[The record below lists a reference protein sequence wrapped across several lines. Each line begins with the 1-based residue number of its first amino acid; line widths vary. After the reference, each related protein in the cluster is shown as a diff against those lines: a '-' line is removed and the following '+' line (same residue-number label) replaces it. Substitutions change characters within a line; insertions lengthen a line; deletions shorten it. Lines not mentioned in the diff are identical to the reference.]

1 MEKSKKHIAKIIII
15 ILIIFT
21 ILTLGILFLN
31 YLLSDTNIIKGY
43 YKAEE
48 YFDPFATQDS
58 VDYCKYYY
66 TNEYDSIFSNRYRK
80 ISEGNIKEIKEYFSR
95 FREWMNDCDRLN
107 DYDFD
112 ENIIDNNDFY
122 LLYDKSNH
130 RNSIEYKKFEY
141 FTIHFY
147 DTNSHILYYIHANI

>member
-1 MEKSKKHIAKIIII
+1 MAKSKNIVKIIII
-15 ILIIFT
+15 
-21 ILTLGILFLN
+21 TLVVFSICVLGVFFLN
-31 YLLSDTNIIKGY
+31 YLISDNNVIKGY

-48 YFDPFATQDS
+48 YFDPFSTQDS

-66 TNEYDSIFSNRYRK
+66 TSEYDAIFSNRYSK
-80 ISEGNIKEIKEYFSR
+80 ISKENITEIKEYFNK
-95 FREWMNDCDRLN
+95 FKEWMDACDRLN
-107 DYDFD
+107 EYDFD
-112 ENIIDNNDFY
+112 ENIIDNNDFC

-130 RNSIEYKKFEY
+130 NNSIEYKKFEY

>member
-1 MEKSKKHIAKIIII
+1 MGKSKNIAKKIV
-15 ILIIFT
+15 ILIVVFSIC
-21 ILTLGILFLN
+21 TLGILFLK
-31 YLLSDTNIIKGY
+31 YLISDNNIIKGY

-66 TNEYDSIFSNRYRK
+66 TSEYDAIFSNRYSK
-80 ISEGNIKEIKEYFSR
+80 ISEENIQEIKEYFSK
-95 FREWMNDCDRLN
+95 FKEWMDACDRLN
-107 DYDFD
+107 EYDFD
-112 ENIIDNNDFY
+112 ENIIDNNDFC

-130 RNSIEYKKFEY
+130 NNSIEYKKFEY

>member
-1 MEKSKKHIAKIIII
+1 MGKSKNIAKKIV
-15 ILIIFT
+15 ILIVVFSIC
-21 ILTLGILFLN
+21 TLGILFLK
-31 YLLSDTNIIKGY
+31 YLISENNIIKGY

-66 TNEYDSIFSNRYRK
+66 TSEYDAIFFNRYSK
-80 ISEGNIKEIKEYFSR
+80 ISEENIQKIKEYFSK
-95 FREWMNDCDRLN
+95 FKEWMDACDRLN
-107 DYDFD
+107 EYDFD
-112 ENIIDNNDFY
+112 ENIIDNNDFC

-130 RNSIEYKKFEY
+130 NNSIEYKKFEY

>member
-1 MEKSKKHIAKIIII
+1 MVKSKNILKIIII
-15 ILIIFT
+15 ILVVFSIF
-21 ILTLGILFLN
+21 ILGIFFLN
-31 YLLSDTNIIKGY
+31 YLIGDNNVIKGY

-66 TNEYDSIFSNRYRK
+66 TSEYDAIFSNRYSK
-80 ISEGNIKEIKEYFSR
+80 ISEENIPEIKEYFNI
-95 FREWMNDCDRLN
+95 FKEWMDACDRLN
-107 DYDFD
+107 EYDFD
-112 ENIIDNNDFY
+112 ENIIDNNDFC

-130 RNSIEYKKFEY
+130 NNSIEYKKFEY

-147 DTNSHILYYIHANI
+147 DTNNHILYYIHANI